1 MKKIIVPLLCILF
14 LLTSCSAGTDNLKS
28 YWNYREYFG
37 ISYLTIMHKSLDKET
52 EIGESVLET
61 AQKVFTYVGDE
72 KDADKNVGELYR
84 YYAFVKAPLEVKSSE
99 AKLELIT
106 TKITGN
112 RGEMWVEYS
121 RMAAYANEEG
131 GYGGEALCLWKLK
144 KTDGKWIVTGVK
156 ETA

>member
-1 MKKIIVPLLCILF
+1 MKKLIVLLFCILF
-14 LLTSCSAGTDNLKS
+14 LFTSCGADVDNLKS
-28 YWNYREYFG
+28 YWNFGRYFG
-37 ISYLTIMHKSLDKET
+37 ISYLTIMHKSSEKET
-52 EIGESVLET
+52 EIGEAVLET
-61 AQKVFTYVGDE
+61 AQKVFTYAGDE
-72 KDADKNVGELYR
+72 KDADKNVGELYG

-121 RMAAYANEEG
+121 RMAAYANGEG

-144 KTDGKWIVTGVK
+144 KTDGKWIVTEVK